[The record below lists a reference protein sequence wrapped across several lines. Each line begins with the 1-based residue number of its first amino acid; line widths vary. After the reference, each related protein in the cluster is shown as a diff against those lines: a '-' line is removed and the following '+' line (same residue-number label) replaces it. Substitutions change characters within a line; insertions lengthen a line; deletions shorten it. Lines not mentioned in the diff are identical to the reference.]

1 MEILAIVLIM
11 LCMVLGYTSYNLVKK
26 NEKAEDILLS
36 HESYIQEINYVIEFI
51 DVRLKELDVK
61 GTFSS
66 DDEIGFFF
74 DRIKMLKEL
83 LVRYKTDIYEKQ

>member
-51 DVRLKELDVK
+51 DVRLKELDAK

-74 DRIKMLKEL
+74 DRVKMLKEL
-83 LVRYKTDIYEKQ
+83 LVRYKTDIYEK

>member
-51 DVRLKELDVK
+51 DVRLKELDAK

-83 LVRYKTDIYEKQ
+83 LVRYKTDIYEK